1 MEKTMLHKFSV
12 GMAVYYQGA
21 FLSASA
27 RGVYKITKQLP
38 VEQDNKVLYRI
49 KNPAE
54 AFERTA
60 EESQL
65 SRQD

>member
-1 MEKTMLHKFSV
+1 MLHKFSV

-27 RGVYKITKQLP
+27 RGAYKITKQLP

-60 EESQL
+60 EECQL
-65 SRQD
+65 SR

>member
-1 MEKTMLHKFSV
+1 MPHKFSV
-12 GMAVYYQGA
+12 GMAVYYQGG
-21 FLSASA
+21 FPSASA
-27 RGVYKITKQLP
+27 RGVYKIIKQLP
-38 VEQDNKVLYRI
+38 VERDDRVLYRI

-65 SRQD
+65 SRQN